1 MFTAEQTAIEIDKPW
16 LRPRAPWQEDRSLL
30 YTLYEVLSF
39 AGNHFTSLMARF
51 SKLRY
56 DSLGYSINPIGQPI
70 GEDSAQDIEAALQ
83 DCLEYCTHLRM
94 HHSKA
99 AIRRLAGNVKSLDI
113 YEAELALKE
122 IDSRIHDELE
132 GQLFFYIPPDEA
144 AYFNEPNWIGI
155 EVLLKFPSVEWEAT
169 EAASCYA
176 LQRYTA
182 CVFHLMRVL
191 EYGLAALASALGV
204 STANPNWH
212 QILVGCEN
220 HIKDLKGCD
229 PNWKQNEQFYNA
241 AALEFRHFQ
250 RALRNHTAHVH
261 EKYSAS
267 DAKTAMDH
275 VGSFMKHLS
284 ERLSE
289 VPMP

>member
-1 MFTAEQTAIEIDKPW
+1 MTLTNIEIEKAW
-16 LRPRAPWQEDRSLL
+16 LRPVAPWVRNRTQL
-30 YTLYEVLSF
+30 YTLYEMLTF
-39 AGNHFTSLMARF
+39 AGREFTLLMGRLP
-51 SKLRY
+51 KLRY
-56 DSLGYSINPIGQPI
+56 ETLGFAVNPLGHPI
-70 GEDSAQDIEAALQ
+70 EEVVAVDIEAALR
-83 DCLEYCTHLRM
+83 DCFEYCNGLRM

-99 AIRRLAGNVKSLDI
+99 AVRRLLDTLRSLDL
-113 YEAELALKE
+113 YEAERALKE
-122 IDSRIHDELE
+122 IESRIHDELE
-132 GQLFFYIPPDEA
+132 SQLFFYVPADEA

-169 EAASCYA
+169 EAGSSYA

-182 CVFHLMRVL
+182 CVFHLMRIL

-204 STANPNWH
+204 SVTNPNWH
-212 QILVGCEN
+212 QILLGCESR
-220 HIKDLKGCD
+220 IKDLQKHD
-229 PNWKQNEQFYNA
+229 PNWKQNEQFFNA